1 MMILLLLLV
10 PMAFMAG
17 YRLQRRG
24 EQAELEALRAE
35 MERLRD
41 PELLRVA
48 ELRKVMQ
55 QEQRAFNL
63 LCNYGT
69 ELAYGQV
76 SANDMMDKEG
86 QA

>member
-1 MMILLLLLV
+1 MMILSLLLV

-24 EQAELEALRAE
+24 EVAEPEALPAE
-35 MERLRD
+35 PETLRD
-41 PELLRVA
+41 PELLQVA
-48 ELRKVMQ
+48 ELRKIMQ
-55 QEQRAFNL
+55 QEQQAFNL
-63 LCNYGT
+63 LCSYGT

-76 SANDMMDKEG
+76 SANDMMEKEG

>member
-10 PMAFMAG
+10 AMAFMAG

-24 EQAELEALRAE
+24 QAAELEALRAE
-35 MERLRD
+35 MESLRD

-76 SANDMMDKEG
+76 SATDMMEKEG